1 MYNAPSIDI
10 ATMPIADKVHRYA
23 NAKYYKALLDALQAA
38 ANEVGCDFALSSR
51 DAAYIPEDIYEHLA
65 FNLVLAREQYLRPA
79 IGSIA
84 HYENA
89 ESGMKDGYAH
99 LLLRDVLSA
108 LSELGLKWRIR
119 SIEYYDREGL
129 QRAQARRTNGGS
141 HPCQSL
147 LHQLH
152 PLKPMCPGWQM
163 SFSTGWIRPRRT
175 SQHEY
180 NCQDRLRAGPVR

>member
-10 ATMPIADKVHRYA
+10 ATMPIADKVYRYA

-89 ESGMKDGYAH
+89 ESGMKDGR
-99 LLLRDVLSA
+99 LQELSA
-108 LSELGLKWRIR
+108 TR
-119 SIEYYDREGL
+119 
-129 QRAQARRTNGGS
+129 
-141 HPCQSL
+141 L
-147 LHQLH
+147 L
-152 PLKPMCPGWQM
+152 
-163 SFSTGWIRPRRT
+163 
-175 SQHEY
+175 
-180 NCQDRLRAGPVR
+180 N

>member
-129 QRAQARRTNGGS
+129 QRAQARRTNGGFPPPPEPAAS
-141 HPCQSL
+141 APSI
-147 LHQLH
+147 
-152 PLKPMCPGWQM
+152 KADV
-163 SFSTGWIRPRRT
+163 S
-175 SQHEY
+175 
-180 NCQDRLRAGPVR
+180 RLADEFFNGLDTPKEDIPT